1 MNNTQLKKIKDS
13 IKLNPGFAPGTWID
27 TLVFMLLWAK
37 FLPQT
42 ENEAIGFFDVLNTV
56 DTTEKIEKVLFKLR
70 KDGPGMLPEFIEFME
85 DNTNRVGYR
94 KQIENFENLRS
105 QLLSVAKIVATG
117 SNKEIETIIDLI
129 LEIDIGNGGPES
141 HCLNKGILDFSKKVF
156 DNVSI
161 NSELNCLGP
170 VGALAAYKF
179 SENRD
184 TFHYVPYD
192 SIERFASSLT
202 NLYGKVSPSL
212 SRWDKREISF
222 VGFEWGSRGDWELVP
237 YFHEFLNNDFGEW
250 QNINDFQCKSIYL
263 AHENTKDT
271 TIAITNMG
279 TLFSNNNGI
288 SYFRKK
294 LIDNNWLETVIE
306 LPSHIFNSS
315 GVPGALLILKKNR
328 KSDDKIQFI
337 DFTNCQNHSEAKRG
351 TLLIPERE
359 IENLFKLYKNKKID
373 KNSILVSAD
382 DIKSQ
387 EYNLSVRRYLL
398 TDEDKEIKNILN
410 KRETVTLNSLVDFV
424 RPLNSSP
431 KNIKNGTEI
440 SEILISDINSIGEI
454 NEGSKKVNVGEEF
467 FSRSNLP
474 FVKRNDLIISIKGTI
489 GKIGFISTDLENTIP
504 GTSLCILRVHDS
516 SSINPEYLLQ
526 YLRSEI
532 CQRLISSSS
541 QGSTIPFL
549 SIKELKNLSIPIPS
563 IAEQN
568 SAKKISKRTK
578 ELFISLDEMQNEL
591 NQLTANG
598 WLQLNNDSLSEN
610 SYRKKSVEQKDELS
624 NWSVSKSQ
632 LENYLRT
639 ESKRISDTDLKEAIF
654 EILKSRLEETD
665 NSEESK
671 DDSS

>member
-1 MNNTQLKKIKDS
+1 MNNTQLKKFKDLMQ
-13 IKLNPGFAPGTWID
+13 LNPGLAPGLWID

-56 DTTEKIEKVLFKLR
+56 DSPEKIEKVLLKLR
-70 KDGPGMLPEFIEFME
+70 KDGPGMLPEFIDYMDE
-85 DNTNRVGYR
+85 NNVNRVGYQ
-94 KQIENFENLRS
+94 KQLENFENLRS
-105 QLLSVAKIVATG
+105 SLLPLAKVVATG
-117 SNKEIETIIDLI
+117 TNKEIEAIIDLI
-129 LEIDIGNGGPES
+129 LEIDIGNSGPGIYS
-141 HCLNKGILDFSKKVF
+141 LNKGILNFSKKVF
-156 DNVSI
+156 DDISI

-170 VGALAAYKF
+170 IGALAAYKF

-192 SIERFASSLT
+192 SIERFASSLI

-237 YFHEFLNNDFGEW
+237 YFQEFLNNDFGEW

-288 SYFRKK
+288 SHFRKK

-306 LPSHIFNSS
+306 LPSHIFHCS

-328 KSDDKIQFI
+328 KSVDKIQFI

-351 TLLIPERE
+351 TLLIPEKE
-359 IENLFKLYKNKKID
+359 IENLFKIYKNKKID

-387 EYNLSVRRYLL
+387 DYNLSVRRYLL

-424 RPLNSSP
+424 RPLNSSS

-440 SEILISDINSIGEI
+440 SEILISDINSVGEI
-454 NEGSKKVNVGEEF
+454 KEGSKKVNVGEEF

-489 GKIGFISTDLENTIP
+489 GKIGIISTDL
-504 GTSLCILRVHDS
+504 
-516 SSINPEYLLQ
+516 
-526 YLRSEI
+526 
-532 CQRLISSSS
+532 
-541 QGSTIPFL
+541 
-549 SIKELKNLSIPIPS
+549 
-563 IAEQN
+563 
-568 SAKKISKRTK
+568 
-578 ELFISLDEMQNEL
+578 
-591 NQLTANG
+591 
-598 WLQLNNDSLSEN
+598 
-610 SYRKKSVEQKDELS
+610 
-624 NWSVSKSQ
+624 
-632 LENYLRT
+632 
-639 ESKRISDTDLKEAIF
+639 
-654 EILKSRLEETD
+654 
-665 NSEESK
+665 
-671 DDSS
+671 